1 MFSRFKILASLVSV
15 NEYVAVSTGRKSAQL
30 IVQADN
36 NTLRVDLYNESTL
49 AEALALHPGTKL
61 AITGRITGRQNDR
74 GYFNYSLYAD
84 DFVAIPESPKTTT
97 QQQPAATPPP
107 APMADEDIPF

>member
-15 NEYVAVSTGRKSAQL
+15 KEYIAVSTGRKSAQL
-30 IVQADN
+30 IVQADT

-49 AEALALHPGTKL
+49 SEALALHPGTKL

-84 DFVAIPESPKTTT
+84 DFVAIPESQTTT